1 MSDKT
6 EETVQETAENAN
18 EKREEQIRLAA
29 YYRWE
34 EKGAIHGS
42 DTVDWYE
49 AEVALSEGKRDSLV
63 RGVRKRQSQQK

>member
-6 EETVQETAENAN
+6 EETAENAK

-42 DTVDWYE
+42 DTGDWYE
-49 AEVALSEGKRDSLV
+49 AEGTLSDGKRDSLV